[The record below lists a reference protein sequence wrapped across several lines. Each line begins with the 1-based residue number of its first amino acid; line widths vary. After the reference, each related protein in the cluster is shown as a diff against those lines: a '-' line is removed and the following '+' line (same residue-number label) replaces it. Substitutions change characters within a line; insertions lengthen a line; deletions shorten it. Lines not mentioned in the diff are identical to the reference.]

1 MAEYDNTDYSLIM
14 TIVNRGYAELVTD
27 SARAAGARGGTVLY
41 ARGTGIHG
49 TEKFMN
55 LDIQPEKEVVLTVV
69 RRTAVREI
77 THAILETSGLKTKGR
92 GISFTLPITDLVG
105 FSEDGAEGDPP
116 EIFEK
121 DDNDEDYNPEPTVSD
136 R

>member
-1 MAEYDNTDYSLIM
+1 MAEYNNTEYSLIM
-14 TIVNRGYAELVTD
+14 TIVNRGYAELVMD

-41 ARGTGIHG
+41 ARGTGIHA

-55 LDIQPEKEVVLTVV
+55 IDIQPEKEIVLTIVK
-69 RRTAVREI
+69 RPAVKGI
-77 THAILETSGLKTKGR
+77 MHAILEAGGLKTKGR

-105 FSEDGAEGDPP
+105 FSEGDIEGDAP
-116 EIFEK
+116 EIFEGE
-121 DDNDEDYNPEPTVSD
+121 NIVSD

>member
-1 MAEYDNTDYSLIM
+1 MAEYNNTEYSLIM
-14 TIVNRGYAELVTD
+14 TIVNRGYAELVMD

-49 TEKFMN
+49 SEKFMN
-55 LDIQPEKEVVLTVV
+55 IDIQPEKEIVLTIVKKA
-69 RRTAVREI
+69 AVKDI
-77 THAILETSGLKTKGR
+77 MHAILEAGGLTTKGR

-105 FSEDGAEGDPP
+105 FAEADTEGDAI
-116 EIFEK
+116 EIFEGE
-121 DDNDEDYNPEPTVSD
+121 NIVSD